1 MKRDKLFYTFLKTIP
16 RGFFEL
22 IGKSPDEAN
31 AYSFSSTE
39 IKEPNYRIDGF
50 FKPHAK
56 NKPAIFVEAQMQRDK
71 RLYKRLFSE
80 VFSYIDQ
87 YDPFDWQAVV
97 LYKNR
102 RTEQEEH
109 YPFRSLLNSPQV
121 TRIYLD
127 ELPSAGTLGA
137 ELGMFKLIVESEKEM
152 PKSARALLKKNRNQD
167 YIDLTQKVMSYR
179 FPNLTPNQIAA
190 MLNLD
195 QELLSHT
202 RFYKVI
208 KEKGLKEGIREGRE
222 KGIHEGREKGVREGK
237 EKGIR
242 EGKELVA
249 EKLFAKGFPL
259 AFIAET
265 TGLSA
270 SIVRRI
276 AASKRVRRTNRQPK
290 SRRRTKS

>member
-1 MKRDKLFYTFLKTIP
+1 
-16 RGFFEL
+16 
-22 IGKSPDEAN
+22 
-31 AYSFSSTE
+31 
-39 IKEPNYRIDGF
+39 
-50 FKPHAK
+50 
-56 NKPAIFVEAQMQRDK
+56 
-71 RLYKRLFSE
+71 
-80 VFSYIDQ
+80 
-87 YDPFDWQAVV
+87 
-97 LYKNR
+97 
-102 RTEQEEH
+102 
-109 YPFRSLLNSPQV
+109 
-121 TRIYLD
+121 
-127 ELPSAGTLGA
+127 
-137 ELGMFKLIVESEKEM
+137 
-152 PKSARALLKKNRNQD
+152 LLKKNRNQD